1 MILISKDYEVL
12 LTYSPISEVT
22 GHIYEVFEYYLVL
35 RKYFRTAMFFHAP
48 TISKERILNSL
59 RDKYSV
65 PWESYAQDFY
75 HSDRVE
81 RIIGAESV

>member
-35 RKYFRTAMFFHAP
+35 RKNFRTAMFFHAP
-48 TISKERILNSL
+48 TISK
-59 RDKYSV
+59 
-65 PWESYAQDFY
+65 
-75 HSDRVE
+75 
-81 RIIGAESV
+81 